1 MEVEVMVVLVELLL
15 LVTTSNLM
23 EVLVGLVVSLVPLVI

>member
-1 MEVEVMVVLVELLL
+1 MEMEVMAVLVGLLL